1 MYDGPMPV
9 LTRVEGVPRV
19 RRVLPPYQQIAHA
32 FIADI
37 RAHRRKPGDVF
48 PSVAKIAEDWGVATS
63 TAQRVIEH
71 LRAKGWVRTEHG
83 RATYVADQPPP

>member
-1 MYDGPMPV
+1 MLV

-19 RRVLPPYQQIAHA
+19 RRVLPPYLQIAHHYQG
-32 FIADI
+32 DI
-37 RAHRRKPGDVF
+37 RKLRRKPGDRF
-48 PSVAKIAEDWGVATS
+48 PSVAAIAGDWDVSLS

-71 LRAKGWVRTEHG
+71 LRAEGWVRTEHG